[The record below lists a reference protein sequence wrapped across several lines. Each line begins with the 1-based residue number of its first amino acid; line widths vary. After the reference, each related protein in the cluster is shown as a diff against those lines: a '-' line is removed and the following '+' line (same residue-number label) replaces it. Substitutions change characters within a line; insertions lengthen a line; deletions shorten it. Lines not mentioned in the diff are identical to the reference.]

1 MLLSKH
7 VLILSSL
14 APSFAIDYQPKN
26 CIDTNML
33 IFVLVGKDEGCIHHS
48 DYVFKLIISSTVL
61 LYTFSK

>member
-14 APSFAIDYQPKN
+14 APSFVIDYQPKN

-33 IFVLVGKDEGCIHHS
+33 IFVLVGKEEGCIHHS
-48 DYVFKLIISSTVL
+48 DYVFKLITS
-61 LYTFSK
+61 